1 MCAAQSLYC
10 AKQHTH
16 THTHT
21 HTEGERERERVH
33 TCALQHRE
41 PPVCVRV
48 IIASE
53 LRKIMKLGI
62 IIIIYDRRPS
72 TALSD
77 NIGPRSFPVKK
88 QRCKAVVNQ

>member
-1 MCAAQSLYC
+1 
-10 AKQHTH
+10 
-16 THTHT
+16 
-21 HTEGERERERVH
+21 
-33 TCALQHRE
+33 
-41 PPVCVRV
+41 VRV